1 MRSGHAGKCAVL
13 VNVPVSMQNKSPKTK
28 YELSFAV
35 HPPFQTLLNE
45 VDGLPTDVSLN
56 GVKYTLE
63 TNSVTVTEASWN
75 AMRSRNDVL
84 ELEVSTS

>member
-13 VNVPVSMQNKSPKTK
+13 VIVPVSMQKKSPKTK

-35 HPPFQTLLNE
+35 HPLFQTLLNE
-45 VDGLPTDVSLN
+45 IDGLPTDVSLN